1 MGLFDKVLGPKDE
14 KAKLSKEEAFAAVG
28 VSAIAADGV
37 ITEEEAR
44 GFITGLYRMK
54 MFSSYNDSQMNAL
67 LNRLVNII
75 KKQGLEGLIKMSN
88 ESLPADLKETAFAV
102 ATDLAFADG
111 DVDQTERDILT
122 KIQQLMGIP
131 EAQAIK
137 IIEVMMIKNKG

>member
-1 MGLFDKVLGPKDE
+1 MGLFDKVLGPKED

-28 VSAIAADGV
+28 FAAIAADGV

-44 GFITGLYRMK
+44 GFIVGLYRMK
-54 MFSSYNDSQMNAL
+54 MFSNFSDNQMNAL
-67 LNRLVNII
+67 LNKLINVI
-75 KKQGLEGLIKMSN
+75 KKQGLEGLVSMSN
-88 ESLPADLKETAFAV
+88 ETLPADLKETAFAV

-122 KIQQLMGIP
+122 KIQQMMGIP
-131 EAQAIK
+131 EAQAMK

>member
-28 VSAIAADGV
+28 FSAIAADGV

-44 GFITGLYRMK
+44 GFIVGLYRMK
-54 MFSSYNDSQMNAL
+54 MFSSFNDNQMNAL
-67 LNRLVNII
+67 LNKLVNVI
-75 KKQGLEGLIKMSN
+75 KKHGVEGLINMSN

-122 KIQQLMGIP
+122 KIQQMMGIP